1 MQKPEPTLRTAVED
15 DSPAIRKLIFG
26 ILREYG
32 LSPDPVETD
41 SDLFDL
47 ETHYRVGWF
56 CVMNQG
62 ATIIG
67 TVALLPMEDDTW
79 ELRKMYLHTNWRG
92 RGYGL
97 ILLDQAIAKARVL
110 GARRLILSTA
120 SVLKEAIKL
129 YKSRGFT
136 PSSETPVAAR
146 CDQVWE
152 LDLQQSHTSN

>member
-26 ILREYG
+26 ILREYE
-32 LSPDPVETD
+32 LSPDPTETD

-47 ETHYRVGWF
+47 ENHYRVGWF

-62 ATIIG
+62 ASIIG
-67 TVALLPMEDDTW
+67 TVALLPMDDDTW
-79 ELRKMYLHTNWRG
+79 ELRKMYLHPNWRG

-97 ILLDQAIAKARVL
+97 ILLDQAIAEARVL
-110 GARRLILSTA
+110 GARRLTLSTA
-120 SVLKEAIKL
+120 RVLKEAIKL

-136 PSSETPVAAR
+136 FSSETLVADR

-152 LDLQQSHTSN
+152 LDLQQPQASN